1 MICPN
6 TDVFMVW
13 GGEGYKLV
21 PHHTNLLNSMTLQA
35 LSSQIPFKI
44 RNLTDF
50 KAFFLDMLTEFHL
63 LVPVKIWKKHK
74 ASTRE
79 VCLTEPHFYKCNKFL
94 KAFVFKITWPWE
106 TTGSGSKSTACDML
120 LYFQILEPDPDCQKS
135 SFLLLG

>member
-1 MICPN
+1 
-6 TDVFMVW
+6 
-13 GGEGYKLV
+13 
-21 PHHTNLLNSMTLQA
+21 MTLQA

-44 RNLTDF
+44 GNLTDF

-74 ASTRE
+74 ASTME

>member
-1 MICPN
+1 M
-6 TDVFMVW
+6 FLW
-13 GGEGYKLV
+13 WGRGGGEGYKLV

-63 LVPVKIWKKHK
+63 LVPVKIWKNHK

-79 VCLTEPHFYKCNKFL
+79 FVWQSHIFNK
-94 KAFVFKITWPWE
+94 
-106 TTGSGSKSTACDML
+106 
-120 LYFQILEPDPDCQKS
+120 
-135 SFLLLG
+135 

>member
-1 MICPN
+1 
-6 TDVFMVW
+6 
-13 GGEGYKLV
+13 
-21 PHHTNLLNSMTLQA
+21 MTLQA

-44 RNLTDF
+44 GNLTDF

-63 LVPVKIWKKHK
+63 LVPVKIWKNHK

>member
-1 MICPN
+1 MFLWCGG
-6 TDVFMVW
+6 

-21 PHHTNLLNSMTLQA
+21 PHHTNLLNSMTLQT

-63 LVPVKIWKKHK
+63 LVPVKIWKNHK

-106 TTGSGSKSTACDML
+106 TTGSGSKSTACDIL